1 MAKSKKNNKK
11 NKSSVK
17 VSDMAPQK
25 DPKGGG
31 LNYTIKLGTPQ
42 TIKLADGKLLP
53 AVQTSLKIK

>member
-25 DPKGGG
+25 DPKGGA
-31 LNYTIKLGTPQ
+31 YDAFIKMSTPLG
-42 TIKLADGKLLP
+42 IKVDGQLVP
-53 AVQTSLKIK
+53 AVQKNLKIKL

>member
-42 TIKLADGKLLP
+42 TIKLDGQLVP
-53 AVQTSLKIK
+53 AVQKNLKIKL